1 VAKQTVNLGTI
12 PNSGLD
18 GDDARTA
25 FTKVNENFSEL
36 YNAMGGASGT
46 VSPKLTAVANSV
58 WAANQLL
65 MASGANTLA
74 MLTTGA
80 TGRALIAAANAAA
93 GRAAL
98 SLGTAAVANLTTTST
113 DNTPNSVLKVGD
125 FGLGGTTGI
134 LVTDFNALT
143 VAGTYQ
149 ASTANSQASG
159 LPIAAGHTLLH
170 FPGTSAVSGALQL
183 AWPSTSV
190 VANQARMW
198 RRAMWNSGWSA
209 WVEIPSVDTVA
220 TILGAVGWGAAGVT
234 GSKIPSGT
242 DLNTMVTPGSY
253 GQELNNNAT
262 LVLNYPA
269 TQAGTLLVQAAA
281 ANIVTQQYTN
291 YNSGVS
297 WTRSRYNDTWS
308 PWKKTTTAE
317 DTGFG
322 ADQSGTSGKYLML
335 PATPNNVAATCMIAS
350 LTTDIQA
357 TSHAPEDGV
366 LFGGIH
372 GSRQLR
378 PWQVGVS
385 GQGANAKLFFRG
397 YSGSTSAVADWLRA
411 MTVGDFGLGSFS
423 TRITDANS
431 PTVTGMFRLA
441 GSDANVP
448 ETTSGCSVWHN
459 QQTATIAAQIAIVTT
474 NGNVWTRTNNAGTWT
489 AWRISL
495 SLDSAI
501 TGYTLGSNAAVAAT
515 DTVLAAMGKLQAQIN
530 NIRTIPLTGYVVGA
544 NSAVAATDTLLGAI
558 GKLQGQINATQPI
571 SRGGTG
577 ATTAAAAR
585 TNLGLG
591 SAAVVDVVGAAAS
604 GAVMERGSSSNGEY
618 IRFQDGTQICW
629 IRAAIGAVGTNAA
642 IGNIFFSAVL
652 GFNPFPAAFVS
663 PPTVT
668 YSIAAIGDGTL
679 WCSAA
684 GDSTATTPSSIYA
697 VSPLNSTKG
706 TVFYGYIAVGRW
718 K

>member
-1 VAKQTVNLGTI
+1 MAKQTINLGTI

-25 FTKVNENFSEL
+25 FTKVNENFGEL
-36 YNAMGGASGT
+36 YTAMGGTGGT
-46 VSPKLTAVANSV
+46 VSPKLTAVASSV

-74 MLTTGA
+74 MLATGA
-80 TGRALIAAANAAA
+80 TGRALIGAANAAA
-93 GRAAL
+93 GRTTL
-98 SLGTAAVANLTTTST
+98 GLGTAAIANVTTST
-113 DNTPNSVLKVGD
+113 TDVTLGSVLRVGD
-125 FGLGGTTGI
+125 SGLGAVSAVVVNDANANLPTGMFV
-134 LVTDFNALT
+134 LNT
-143 VAGTYQ
+143 VANGGLNGPVMDTFVG
-149 ASTANSQASG
+149 AWALANYSANATSG
-159 LPIAAGHTLLH
+159 
-170 FPGTSAVSGALQL
+170 FQL
-183 AWPSTSV
+183 ASPQTGVST
-190 VANQARMW
+190 NKGRLFARQVF
-198 RRAMWNSGWSA
+198 SGTWSA
-209 WVEIPSVDTVA
+209 WTELTTASTLD
-220 TILGAVGWGAAGVT
+220 ILGWGPNTRSGYLNN
-234 GSKIPSGT
+234 IPAGT
-242 DLNTMVTPGSY
+242 DLNTLIEPGAKA
-253 GQELNNNAT
+253 QQLNANAT
-262 LVLNYPA
+262 LALNYPA
-269 TQAGTLLVQAAA
+269 TQAGTLLIQSAG
-281 ANIVTQQYTN
+281 ANITTQKYIN
-291 YNSGVS
+291 YNGGVE

-431 PTVTGMFRLA
+431 PTVTGMYRLA

-448 ETTSGCSVWHN
+448 ETKSGCSVWHN

-515 DTVLAAMGKLQAQIN
+515 DTVLAAIGKLQAQIN

-544 NSAVAATDTLLGAI
+544 NSAVAATDTLLAAI

-577 ATTAAAAR
+577 ATTAAGAR

-591 SAAVVDVVGAAAS
+591 TAAIVNAIGDVATGNLMQVIQNGNGIAMRFANGMQICYLWGASSPSASVGAFSDVVWTFPAPFNNNAYIEGCSATPVNNWEYNYVGYHTKSPSGVALRICNGAT
-604 GAVMERGSSSNGEY
+604 GAQSFSVDM
-618 IRFQDGTQICW
+618 W
-629 IRAAIGAVGTNAA
+629 AIGAWG
-642 IGNIFFSAVL
+642 
-652 GFNPFPAAFVS
+652 
-663 PPTVT
+663 
-668 YSIAAIGDGTL
+668 
-679 WCSAA
+679 
-684 GDSTATTPSSIYA
+684 
-697 VSPLNSTKG
+697 
-706 TVFYGYIAVGRW
+706 
-718 K
+718 